1 MPPASLCLTLLFS
14 TVSLGLCALSFGL
27 LYPAGESHFL
37 YLEMTLNTAN
47 LLSDF
52 LSLIVRAWEEVEWER
67 RGVSKDLGEFSGDPM
82 WVVEALPVF
91 MFLL

>member
-14 TVSLGLCALSFGL
+14 TVSLGLCSFSFGL
-27 LYPAGESHFL
+27 LYTAGDSHVL
-37 YLEMTLNTAN
+37 YLEITLNTAN
-47 LLSDF
+47 LLSDL
-52 LSLIVRAWEEVEWER
+52 LSLIVRAWEELEWER
-67 RGVSKDLGEFSGDPM
+67 RGASKDLGESSGDPM